1 MRMTGLPAAWNAR
14 ARKPAQ
20 VARRMVSAT
29 ARREPAAHAL
39 AVRGLGGLATLA
51 VLMAVVGCGT
61 AQRRSTTPITVPTAS
76 AGTLHLASAYPVY
89 QVSAPIGITV
99 SDTGSTTFYSLD
111 SYSSCTIIHLQRS
124 VKGGWQDVLPC
135 ASGQRPSVVA
145 IAPTSTIPYTLAPGD
160 APGNPNAWVPGIY
173 RAVLMV
179 STRSDGANPTVVAY
193 STGFRVG
200 I

>member
-1 MRMTGLPAAWNAR
+1 MTGLPAAWNAR

-20 VARRMVSAT
+20 VARRPVSAT

-99 SDTGSTTFYSLD
+99 SDTG
-111 SYSSCTIIHLQRS
+111 
-124 VKGGWQDVLPC
+124 
-135 ASGQRPSVVA
+135 
-145 IAPTSTIPYTLAPGD
+145 
-160 APGNPNAWVPGIY
+160 
-173 RAVLMV
+173 
-179 STRSDGANPTVVAY
+179 
-193 STGFRVG
+193 
-200 I
+200 